1 VKVFSIE
8 FFLVLL
14 ALYIGW
20 YMFDQ
25 NEKILSLENTLNL
38 QSEAIAKQK
47 FLIDLQHH
55 IINNS
60 QQFSAQYETIYQ

>member
-8 FFLVLL
+8 FGLVLL
-14 ALYIGW
+14 AIYVGW

-25 NEKILSLENTLNL
+25 NEKILSLEDTLNL

-47 FLIDLQHH
+47 FLIDLQHK
-55 IINNS
+55 IIHNS
-60 QQFSAQYETIYQ
+60 KNTPSQYETIYQ